1 MMRHVARL
9 IAITGKV
16 IGLLSFCLP
25 AGCGREKTDS
35 AAENAFVHSPGT
47 GDDAEQVFVPNP
59 MCTMPPAWDPQVGI
73 PSSVALGQLSPSGT
87 SLRIGVTLTNP
98 HSASLQNGA
107 LVGPAIDISCRLAA
121 KLQLPI
127 EFKSYS
133 DLPSFLA
140 AFRANAFEVGFS
152 FDPLL
157 AETDL
162 AVANPYVGVP
172 NTYVVP
178 NDSPFMSVDDLDQ
191 PGVKIG
197 VMTGNSPAVYLAR
210 HLKHATLLTFAPGG
224 ALTALLAGQID
235 AVASGRAA
243 LTTFV
248 TTGPGKGKARIMP
261 DNIFYAML
269 APFMYLNNADGV
281 CYVRDYIEAAK
292 TSGLIY
298 QALNR
303 ITPPVLPSGSIVAPA
318 MPTCTPLAKCQ
329 DVTVPAD
336 GSCHASVSINAGSDD
351 ADTDLAGC
359 TQSPAGPYALGT
371 TPVTLTC
378 ADAEGL
384 TSTCTANVTV
394 VDTTPPVI
402 ACPADQALECT
413 AEGAIAS
420 FVPAV
425 TDNCGTTSVQ
435 CTPPSG
441 TTFSEDAAPAA
452 VSCVAVDGSGNQA
465 GCGFQ
470 IAVQDTL
477 PPVVTPKLE
486 ANGFNATL
494 WPPNHTYH
502 TVTLSDCIQSVA
514 DQCDGALP
522 VGGTILR
529 VTSDE
534 PGGGVGED
542 DNGTCNDIVLVDST
556 TVKLRAERSDESDG
570 RVYSIFAL
578 ISDDHGNQAP
588 LTCRVQV
595 PRSQKKSAV
604 EGTAVYCVGQGCGSV
619 PGPSCRSDDDDD
631 RGDDGYSRQGHR

>member
-1 MMRHVARL
+1 MMRHVALL
-9 IAITGKV
+9 IAMTAMV

-25 AGCGREKTDS
+25 TGCGGEKTDS
-35 AAENAFVHSPGT
+35 APENPRT
-47 GDDAEQVFVPNP
+47 GDVAEQLFVPNP
-59 MCTMPPAWDPQVGI
+59 MCTMPSAWDPEVGM
-73 PSSVALGQLSPSGT
+73 PSSAGLSQLSPSGT

-98 HSASLQNGA
+98 HSASLQNGV
-107 LVGPAIDISCRLAA
+107 LVGPAIDISCRLAT

-172 NTYVVP
+172 NTYVVL
-178 NDSPFMSVDDLDQ
+178 NDSIFMSVNDLDRT
-191 PGVKIG
+191 GVKIG
-197 VMTGNSPAVYLAR
+197 VMIGNSPEVYLAR
-210 HLKHATLLTFAPGG
+210 HLKSATLLTFAPGD
-224 ALTALLAGQID
+224 ALKALLAGQID
-235 AVASGRAA
+235 AVASGRPS

-248 TTGPGKGKARIMP
+248 TTGPGKGKYRVMP

-269 APFMYLNNADGV
+269 APFMHLNHVDGV
-281 CYVRDYIEAAK
+281 CYLRDYIEAAK

-298 QALNR
+298 QVLNR
-303 ITPPVLPSGSIVAPA
+303 ITPPVFPSGSIVAPA
-318 MPTCTPLAKCQ
+318 MPTCTPFAKCQ

-336 GSCHASVSINAGSDD
+336 GSCHASASINAGSDD
-351 ADTDLAGC
+351 ADSDLAGC

-384 TSTCTANVTV
+384 TSTCAANVTV
-394 VDTTPPVI
+394 VDTTQPVI
-402 ACPADQALECT
+402 ACPADQTLECT

-465 GCGFQ
+465 ACGFQ
-470 IAVQDTL
+470 IAVHDTL

-486 ANGFNATL
+486 ANGFSVTL
-494 WPPNHTYH
+494 WPPNHRYQ
-502 TVTLSDCIQSVA
+502 TVTLNDCIQSVA
-514 DQCDGALP
+514 DQCDGALS
-522 VGGTILR
+522 VRGTIVR

-534 PGGGVGED
+534 PAGGAGED
-542 DNGTCNDIVLVDST
+542 DDGTCDDIVLVDST

-570 RVYSIFAL
+570 RVYSISAL

-595 PRSQKKSAV
+595 PRSHKKSAV
-604 EGTAVYCVGQGCGSV
+604 EGAVVYCVGQGCGTV
-619 PGPSCRSDDDDD
+619 PGPSCRSNDDED
-631 RGDDGYSRQGHR
+631 RGDDRDPRQGHR